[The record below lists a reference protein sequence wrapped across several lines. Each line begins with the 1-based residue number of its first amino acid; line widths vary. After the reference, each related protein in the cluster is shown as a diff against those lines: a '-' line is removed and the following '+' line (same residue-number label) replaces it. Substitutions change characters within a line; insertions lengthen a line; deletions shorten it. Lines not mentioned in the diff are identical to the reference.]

1 MAGIFIFLF
10 YGIILYSIYFAV
22 AKKRIKK
29 DLNSMIFSEGRLSSK
44 VLIPGIF
51 NSWLWTT
58 SIIGAAEACLV
69 YGFYGGFSFAIGRG
83 IGVGAAVFLVVKFRK
98 IMNGH
103 IFITDFVRGRFCKNT
118 EFLFFSAIILLVS
131 YAIVEQ
137 AVGVGSFF
145 SALFGLPFKETAFI
159 AIAAAFIFVVFAG
172 FKGVVWNDILSFIAI
187 IFSMVCLMVFIC
199 RNFEAFDFIKNLYKI
214 EFAPGQENA
223 GFLSPSLCLRY
234 GISAALIAFSHM
246 LLDPAYYLKAH
257 VAKDEKTFIKSFFVG
272 GIVLWIPFVIVSSLI
287 FGYVLTGFGASYQ
300 TSMSM
305 GKIISE
311 TFINGSSA
319 FIIRLLFGIFIMLI
333 AFTSMINSI
342 MGVWGISSLKIYPKY
357 ANNEADNRQKLN
369 YGALLTAIIALIC
382 ALISISLEQ
391 ISLFT
396 IDSFSGIFF
405 STPAGILLCGF
416 YGKKQYGT
424 WAVYAFVAGLVS
436 GFVVWIYFKS
446 TTVGYFYATVASF
459 FVPMVMLFVMSKI
472 KKSDDFNFASLK
484 FDNNFNK

>member
-10 YGIILYSIYFAV
+10 YGIILYSIYLGV
-22 AKKRIKK
+22 AKKRRSRE
-29 DLNSMIFSEGRLSSK
+29 LNSMIFSEGRLSSGE
-44 VLIPGIF
+44 LIPGIF

-69 YGFYGGFSFAIGRG
+69 YGFYGGISFALGRG
-83 IGVGAAVFLVVKFRK
+83 IGVGAAVFLVVKFRM
-98 IMNGH
+98 IMDGH
-103 IFITDFVRGRFCKNT
+103 IFITDFVRRRFCKNT
-118 EFLFFSAIILLVS
+118 EFLFFAVIILLVS

-172 FKGVVWNDILSFIAI
+172 FRGVVWSDILSFAVI
-187 IFSMVCLMVFIC
+187 IFSMVCLMVFVYKS
-199 RNFEAFDFIKNLYKI
+199 FDAFDFIKSLYKT
-214 EFAPGQENA
+214 EFAPGQADA
-223 GFLSPSLCLRY
+223 GFLSPALCLRY
-234 GISAALIAFSHM
+234 GISAAAIAFSHM

-257 VAKDEKTFIKSFFVG
+257 MAKDEKTFIKSFFVG

-305 GKIISE
+305 GKMISE

-319 FIIRLLFGIFIMLI
+319 FIIRLLFGVFIMLI
-333 AFTSMINSI
+333 AFTSIINSI
-342 MGVWGISSLKIYPKY
+342 MGVWGISALKIYPKY
-357 ANNEADNRQKLN
+357 ANAEADDIQRLN

-391 ISLFT
+391 MSLFT
-396 IDSFSGIFF
+396 IDIFSGIFF

-416 YGKKQYGT
+416 FGKKKYGT
-424 WAVYAFVAGLVS
+424 WAVYAFAAGLVS

-446 TTVGYFYATVASF
+446 STVGYFYATVASF
-459 FVPMVMLFVMSKI
+459 FVPVIMLWFISTI
-472 KKSDDFNFASLK
+472 KKSGDFNFTALK
-484 FDNNFNK
+484 FDGNCSE